1 MQRVFLKLH
10 KSLLVLLFA
19 LMSISFF
26 SQSAGISP
34 FVVGGSDALIEKV
47 PWQAAVVADDKFC
60 GGVVIDPYWVLT
72 AAHCLDDAQGNEPF
86 SFVPVSSVSV
96 YTGIAKIGGPDFE
109 EHKTAIEYM
118 YAYDMY
124 DKNTFNGDIALI
136 KLANPINKNAAPV
149 TLANEED
156 QLGVDGTAG
165 NGLKDLTL
173 SGWGL
178 IDADRLQYTL
188 NLQSVQISTIADSTC
203 ANAWGSTVTGV
214 PNYAN
219 KFFCA
224 QAPGKGACNGDSGGP
239 LVWRNPSRASDDDG
253 GARLVGLVSF
263 GVNTQCALD
272 SVPDVYTQISNYTSW
287 IESCMEGTCIT
298 PLASAHASS
307 GGGSAFIILFF
318 GVIILVC
325 RRFKQKIR
333 L

>member
-1 MQRVFLKLH
+1 MQRVFIKMH

-19 LMSISFF
+19 LMFISFF
-26 SQSAGISP
+26 SQSANISP
-34 FVVGGSDALIEKV
+34 FVVGGSNAVIEDV
-47 PWQAAVVADDKFC
+47 PWQAAVFADNKFC

-72 AAHCLDDAQGNEPF
+72 AAHCLDDAKGNEPF

-96 YTGIAKIGGPDFE
+96 YTGIAEIYGPDFE
-109 EHKTAIEYM
+109 EHRTAIEYM
-118 YAYDMY
+118 YVYDGY
-124 DKNTFNGDIALI
+124 NKITFDGDIALI
-136 KLANPINKNAAPV
+136 KLANPINKNATPV
-149 TLANEED
+149 MLAND
-156 QLGVDGTAG
+156 TVQLDVDATA
-165 NGLKDLTL
+165 NQGLKDLTL
-173 SGWGL
+173 SGWGYT
-178 IDADRLQYTL
+178 DAGRLNPT
-188 NLQSVQISTIADSTC
+188 NDLQLVQISTITDSTC
-203 ANAWGSTVTGV
+203 ANAWGSTLEGV
-214 PNYAN
+214 PDFSN

-224 QAPGKGACNGDSGGP
+224 QEAGKGACNGDSGGP

-263 GVNTQCALD
+263 GVDTQCALD

-287 IESCMEGTCIT
+287 IESCIEGTCIT